1 MHGSSSV
8 SPETPSNEA
17 RLTPEKGGSVHL
29 LGSMAQSVG
38 LIGPSAG
45 AGIIVGVV
53 FGIVGPLGWITW
65 LIGTAALCCV
75 AYAIVLLAR
84 RFLTTGGL
92 YPIAGK
98 AGGSAAGFFTAY
110 GALLW
115 LIVAAPVVALGAGI
129 FIMNFLNLHAFGVSQ
144 SNGLIV
150 TFAILTSVFAA
161 WVAYAG
167 IRISVEILLGIEL
180 LTGGVII
187 LLLIITLFKHGLI
200 DHSQFHSGGIGFQ
213 TLMSGI
219 VLVVFAFGGFE
230 SATVLGQEAVAG
242 RKNIP
247 LAVIGSVIVAGLFL
261 ALTQYVT
268 VLGFSGSNLDLA
280 SSSNALG
287 DLAHLDGIGWYSY
300 IVSGGLVLA
309 VVANNIALFN
319 AGSRMLYT
327 LPREGVPGKW
337 LLWVSRKHHT
347 PVAGIL
353 TFLSVNVGTMVVI
366 AIWKLTPLNAYGDL
380 AALSGYGVIVMYV
393 VTCVAAIIFLWK
405 LNPKGIAGI
414 VCSLVGGGIM
424 CYGMYTYLHPFPKY
438 PVNVFAWI
446 FLGSAALS
454 VVVYLVMRAR
464 GSTAFAGIS
473 VDEDTAREL
482 DPAAEPAVDFP
493 V

>member
-1 MHGSSSV
+1 M
-8 SPETPSNEA
+8 
-17 RLTPEKGGSVHL
+17 
-29 LGSMAQSVG
+29 
-38 LIGPSAG
+38 
-45 AGIIVGVV
+45 
-53 FGIVGPLGWITW
+53 
-65 LIGTAALCCV
+65 
-75 AYAIVLLAR
+75 
-84 RFLTTGGL
+84 
-92 YPIAGK
+92 
-98 AGGSAAGFFTAY
+98 
-110 GALLW
+110 
-115 LIVAAPVVALGAGI
+115 AAPVVALGAGI

-327 LPREGVPGKW
+327 LPGGRPWQVASVGQSQAPHSSRRDPHVPVGQRW
-337 LLWVSRKHHT
+337 DDGRYRHLEPHPTECLRGSRRPLRVRRHRHVRSHLHRGHHILVEAESQGHRRDRVQSRGWRHHVLRHVS
-347 PVAGIL
+347 
-353 TFLSVNVGTMVVI
+353 
-366 AIWKLTPLNAYGDL
+366 
-380 AALSGYGVIVMYV
+380 
-393 VTCVAAIIFLWK
+393 
-405 LNPKGIAGI
+405 
-414 VCSLVGGGIM
+414 
-424 CYGMYTYLHPFPKY
+424 YLHPFPKY
-438 PVNVFAWI
+438 LINVFAWI

-473 VDEDTAREL
+473 VDEDTAGEL